1 MTKDT
6 VFQKPRAEIK
16 AFQFNE
22 EVVEVF
28 DDMVSRSV
36 PFYHEIHGVLLD
48 MADRCLAENAAI
60 YDLGCST
67 GTTMVLLDQH
77 LIKRKIHRGR
87 IYGIDNSKA
96 MIQACEKKCAEFEM
110 TDYEL
115 RTQDLEEFEFPE
127 PAGLVI
133 MNYTL
138 QFLAQKSRDGLIK
151 KIYDSLAP
159 GGIFLLAE
167 KICSED
173 NEIQDLTTTLYYDFK
188 KRMGY
193 SELEI
198 SQKREALENVLI
210 PLTPEAQ
217 VSQLKAGGF
226 EHVEMLFRWY
236 NFAVYLGKKA

>member
-1 MTKDT
+1 MTIDT
-6 VFQKPRAEIK
+6 VFKKPRGEIK
-16 AFQFNE
+16 AFQFDE
-22 EVVEVF
+22 EVANVF

-36 PFYHEIHGVLLD
+36 PFYHEIHGILLD
-48 MADRCLAENAAI
+48 MADRCLAEHTAI

-77 LIKRKIHRGR
+77 LKKRNFKRGR
-87 IYGIDNSKA
+87 IYGIDNSAA
-96 MIQACEKKCAEFEM
+96 MIRASEKKFTEHGL
-110 TDYEL
+110 TNREL
-115 RTQDLEEFEFPE
+115 LTEDLEEFIFPE
-127 PAGLVI
+127 PAGLVL

-138 QFLAQKSRDGLIK
+138 QFLSPKSRDGLIK
-151 KIYDSLAP
+151 KIFDSLNS

-167 KICSED
+167 KICSADE
-173 NEIQDLTTTLYYDFK
+173 EIQDLTTTLYYDFK

-217 VSQLKAGGF
+217 IQQLKDGGF
-226 EHVEMLFRWY
+226 KHVEMLFRWY
-236 NFAVYLGKKA
+236 NFAVYIGKKA

>member
-1 MTKDT
+1 MTIDT
-6 VFQKPRAEIK
+6 VFKKPRAEIK
-16 AFQFNE
+16 AFQFDE
-22 EVVEVF
+22 EVANVF

-48 MADRCLAENAAI
+48 MADRCLAEQTAI

-77 LIKRKIHRGR
+77 LQKKGFQRGR
-87 IYGIDNSKA
+87 IYGIDNSEA
-96 MIQACEKKCAEFEM
+96 MIRASEKKFNDHGLKNWDLLTE
-110 TDYEL
+110 
-115 RTQDLEEFEFPE
+115 DLEQFAFRE
-127 PAGLVI
+127 PAGLVL

-138 QFLAQKSRDGLIK
+138 QFLSPTSRDGLIK
-151 KIYDSLAP
+151 KIFDSLIP

-167 KICSED
+167 KICSAD
-173 NEIQDLTTTLYYDFK
+173 DEIQDLTTTLYYDFK

-210 PLTPEAQ
+210 PLTPETQ
-217 VSQLKAGGF
+217 IKQLKAGGF
-226 EHVEMLFRWY
+226 DHVEMLFRWY
-236 NFAVYLGKKA
+236 NFAVYIGKRA